1 LVLSGLV
8 AALTGLWMTLFY
20 PWPAGD
26 GVILFGLRLLFGS
39 AMLLAIVLGVDAVR
53 RRDYFEHG
61 NWMIRAYAIGMGAG
75 TQVFTHLPWFIFVGR
90 PDELPRAML
99 MGAGWV
105 VNLVVAEVIIH
116 RRRVRTRKAMHGPVR
131 VDPRQPG
138 VTVN

>member
-39 AMLLAIVLGVDAVR
+39 AMLLAILLGVDAVR

-75 TQVFTHLPWFIFVGR
+75 TQVFTHLPWFIFMGR
-90 PDELPRAML
+90 PDELSRAVL

-105 VNLVVAEVIIH
+105 INVAVAEVIIH
-116 RRRVRTRKAMHGPVR
+116 RRRGRTGRAPRSPAKPIPVNA
-131 VDPRQPG
+131 D
-138 VTVN
+138 